1 MHPFFFITY
10 AFIHGN
16 KFDMEWA
23 QEAKQTMEMK
33 NNHLLHQFQH
43 KDMFYVAKQ
52 VIKEMR

>member
-1 MHPFFFITY
+1 
-10 AFIHGN
+10 
-16 KFDMEWA
+16 MEWA